1 MSYGDLPPTGPEP
14 PVPPLPRPPPPPP
27 RHGCLTAIMV
37 LVGLVLLLPG
47 VCAVGALS
55 QPHLVDPAVL
65 PIVVIGLLV
74 GFGGLM
80 LIWSALRE
88 RRP

>member
-1 MSYGDLPPTGPEP
+1 
-14 PVPPLPRPPPPPP
+14 
-27 RHGCLTAIMV
+27 MV

-55 QPHLVDPAVL
+55 QPHLVDPAFL